1 MNPEELA
8 ALRAE
13 EARVGRPL
21 TQAEVDAVRARM
33 GDGITATPLETSAAR
48 TAREARASA
57 AERDRV
63 MADRSRGTGIGE
75 WIADLPETV
84 RSSGLPAAEPIAD
97 WLGSSNE
104 ASRSAAG
111 SVARGAREG
120 ATLGFGDELL
130 AAGETA
136 VSDPALLG
144 RAAFGGETAD
154 LQALRERYRAARDR
168 RRMEDEASREA
179 NPGLYFAGSLVG
191 GAAVPVPGLGGAT
204 GGITRTTGAIVPRI
218 AAGTGRAIRAGA
230 AGGAIAGAGMSDAEV
245 AEDAAGLL
253 RDTAEGAG
261 VGAGAGAVIGGGAEV
276 ARGIARARPAVRT
289 GADWAAMGVPGGTPS
304 SGRRLNAEMGGD
316 LAENAQVVRDFMR
329 PLGWAPSVE
338 EIAGR
343 ADDLMEGGSG
353 PSAAFEE
360 RMEGMAIDR
369 EELAAIL
376 RRRAAAG
383 ERSPIEATEM
393 APLRAGA
400 ARLSPPRPRRG
411 AAPGAEAPPPAA
423 PPAPAG
429 GPPRPGTR
437 EMLGRAPTEPA
448 VRAPGPGDTGPL
460 RGSRPGT
467 GPLIA
472 HPEPFRSG
480 TSRGLPDPTS
490 RDLAPPE
497 MLPSPAEGTVPPVG
511 FGEDPADFLAVRN
524 RIRAHLAGEDVAA
537 GRMAEEP
544 GTGAGRPVARRGRA
558 AAPPAPPP
566 PAPPP
571 RGPLPSGP
579 RPPSGDTTMV
589 GSPPGPPPRGRTVVG
604 GGADLRGEPPVRPP
618 IGEARPLE
626 APPPR
631 PEPVSVS
638 RPRAE
643 RPLGARPYEGPG
655 PGSVPS
661 GAGGSMPIFTRP
673 ERGSRLRSEP
683 GSVLYEM
690 RAARRRGIAPPLA
703 RPSAGEHG
711 WMAAGGDIRDRLD
724 SAFRARF
731 GPEELSRYRAA
742 RRVEEVAIPIGREA
756 AAAAASRGGAVAGGL
771 RDAAVSSAVG
781 SAAGGG
787 FLPMMAGLGAAR
799 LSRNR
804 GSAARA
810 GLLDAVA
817 RGLETRP
824 ARDFAAGDGS
834 TVRALSGY
842 AGRVGAGAR
851 EAASAPSE
859 LDRSRLERFRRPEPA
874 EAEPAP
880 IDAPLADPA
889 PASSPVPPPAGGAT
903 TTTRTRRVPSEDA
916 RRRLERYRRT
926 D

>member
-111 SVARGAREG
+111 SVACGAREG

-179 NPGLYFAGSLVG
+179 NPGLYLAGSLVG

-204 GGITRTTGAIVPRI
+204 GGVTRTTGAIIPRI

-253 RDTAEGAG
+253 RDTGEGAG

-276 ARGIARARPAVRT
+276 ARGIARARPAVRS
-289 GADWAAMGVPGGTPS
+289 GADWAALGVPGGTPS
-304 SGRRLNAEMGGD
+304 SGRRLNAEMGGN
-316 LAENAQVVRDFMR
+316 LAENAKVVRDFMR

-343 ADDLMEGGSG
+343 ADELMEGGSG
-353 PSAAFEE
+353 PSAAFE
-360 RMEGMAIDR
+360 RRLEGMGIDR
-369 EELAAIL
+369 EEIAAML

-383 ERSPIEATEM
+383 ERSPIEAPEM
-393 APLRAGA
+393 GGLRAA
-400 ARLSPPRPRRG
+400 ADRIFPGSPPPRAPRPPAAAPAAPTPPAAPVARPG
-411 AAPGAEAPPPAA
+411 AAPGPGATA
-423 PPAPAG
+423 
-429 GPPRPGTR
+429 RPGST
-437 EMLGRAPTEPA
+437 ATT
-448 VRAPGPGDTGPL
+448 RAPGAVTMP
-460 RGSRPGT
+460 RRPGAAAPDT
-467 GPLIA
+467 MAPIDPA
-472 HPEPFRSG
+472 TAG
-480 TSRGLPDPTS
+480 TLP
-490 RDLAPPE
+490 
-497 MLPSPAEGTVPPVG
+497 PPVG
-511 FGEDPADFLAVRN
+511 DEGTMPPIGDIYPPDEVASVRN
-524 RIRAHLAGEDVAA
+524 RLRAHLAGEDVSA

-544 GTGAGRPVARRGRA
+544 GTGAARPGARRGGA
-558 AAPPAPPP
+558 AAPPPPEPP
-566 PAPPP
+566 PATIPD
-571 RGPLPSGP
+571 LP
-579 RPPSGDTTMV
+579 RPGARPPAGTMTMPGV
-589 GSPPGPPPRGRTVVG
+589 PAGPPGGGTVRGHALAPEVETP
-604 GGADLRGEPPVRPP
+604 ALRRPAGM
-618 IGEARPLE
+618 GEARPLE

-631 PEPVSVS
+631 PEPASVS
-638 RPRAE
+638 RPRGE

-655 PGSVPS
+655 PGSVP
-661 GAGGSMPIFTRP
+661 AGTPSSMPIFTRP

-683 GSVLYEM
+683 GSVLFEM
-690 RAARRRGIAPPLA
+690 RAARRKGIPAPLA
-703 RPSAGEHG
+703 RPSASEHG
-711 WMAAGGDIRDRLD
+711 WMAAGGDIRSRVDE
-724 SAFRARF
+724 AFRRRF
-731 GPEELSRYRAA
+731 GDDELARYRAA

-756 AAAAASRGGAVAGGL
+756 MGAAASRGGAVAGGL
-771 RDAAVSSAVG
+771 RDAAISSAVSSA
-781 SAAGGG
+781 AGPG
-787 FLPMMAGLGAAR
+787 FVPMALGLGAAR

-804 GSAARA
+804 LSSARA
-810 GLLDAVA
+810 RLLDSVA

-842 AGRVGAGAR
+842 AGRVGAGAT

-859 LDRSRLERFRRPEPA
+859 LDRSRLERFRRPEPT